1 MFPCNVGWTWC
12 PLHTLK
18 GWYHLQLFTISGI
31 APCTVWVLLRLFKK
45 EKKRN
50 FPDGL
55 TCSSFTVQ
63 LDLQSS
69 ELYGSEGGW
78 WREKSRQTLQSWLIV
93 LRSFTSRIYFQK
105 SLHINARVGANPA
118 LVIGGQSAGKEK
130 KKKACLGQSD
140 TRPRALAADSKPRRR
155 PIGRRQP
162 RAALHP
168 ADVGWQTVAWAAACL
183 QWSGIILLSHVGQI
197 YRQTMQLHS
206 FRKSLVGA
214 ARYGENSRY

>member
-130 KKKACLGQSD
+130 KKKHIWVRVIHARARSPQTLSRDGGLSD
-140 TRPRALAADSKPRRR
+140 AGSHELLCILRTSDDRRSHERPRAYS
-155 PIGRRQP
+155 G
-162 RAALHP
+162 
-168 ADVGWQTVAWAAACL
+168 VG
-183 QWSGIILLSHVGQI
+183 
-197 YRQTMQLHS
+197 
-206 FRKSLVGA
+206 
-214 ARYGENSRY
+214 